1 MVLLLVCF
9 LSSLSLFGNIP
20 KELILSF
27 GNSEI
32 QDRHWICWYLRPGK
46 FIVWIFIWILWMEV
60 FHLVSNY
67 LLNGHTDRQENV
79 DQIPDLV
86 EQNLCFSRWGRNEV
100 DTWVFGVLVKRGGE
114 CMLRLRRWQ
123 SWRQRQRKT
132 HVQRGRERNG
142 GRGEPGTGTVGAKA
156 LKRAHIYIQEL
167 TISSLHVV
175 SFAQVVLFVN
185 FSICNGLKVFY
196 SSKYRIRG

>member
-1 MVLLLVCF
+1 MMLLLACF

-60 FHLVSNY
+60 FHLVCNY

-79 DQIPDLV
+79 DQISDLI

-100 DTWVFGVLVKRGGE
+100 DTWVFGVLVKRGGSVWWDWE
-114 CMLRLRRWQ
+114 VTELETKTEKDTRTE
-123 SWRQRQRKT
+123 RQRET
-132 HVQRGRERNG
+132 GGGRTRDRNG
-142 GRGEPGTGTVGAKA
+142 RRKGPKA
-156 LKRAHIYIQEL
+156 CAHL
-167 TISSLHVV
+167 
-175 SFAQVVLFVN
+175 
-185 FSICNGLKVFY
+185 Y
-196 SSKYRIRG
+196 SRTYN